1 MLPLYFTLGIGIVYC
16 LCGRC
21 LTFSKS
27 VKKLDKKNF
36 DALLIPVTS
45 LQEHTPW
52 CQTGS
57 FCTATNV
64 LQSRGDVAKR
74 SPTGYPSTLERLH
87 DEHVIETS
95 EGNTPIHFVQRQD
108 SEGATNLKDLNKI
121 VIKLILEHYGGLSRS
136 QEICG
141 IQHLHLHQ
149 VNGNSTMKGSRTKV
163 GILGDPLL
171 DCTVSF
177 FFQFRDPFSLD
188 GNLNSLAIDGG
199 CRQIHQP
206 HATFSHVQVLHRSH
220 STDDMCTMDQGR
232 VVRRKRHSFIH
243 A

>member
-1 MLPLYFTLGIGIVYC
+1 MVN
-16 LCGRC
+16 
-21 LTFSKS
+21 TFI
-27 VKKLDKKNF
+27 KLDKKNF

-141 IQHLHLHQ
+141 I
-149 VNGNSTMKGSRTKV
+149 
-163 GILGDPLL
+163 
-171 DCTVSF
+171 
-177 FFQFRDPFSLD
+177 
-188 GNLNSLAIDGG
+188 
-199 CRQIHQP
+199 
-206 HATFSHVQVLHRSH
+206 
-220 STDDMCTMDQGR
+220 
-232 VVRRKRHSFIH
+232 
-243 A
+243 